1 MHRTARLLR
10 LLAAVST
17 AAHEIR
23 LELEQGP
30 AYLTFREGD
39 DLVQIADAFAA
50 KHDLKGGEGCVGR
63 DCVVRMLTSAMR
75 LEMGGGGV
83 GVNRVSVSGVEY
95 RRQGALEVQR
105 QAHLS
110 KPPAAVTA
118 EPRHVSAPCAPPFC
132 SFECAT
138 NDASVEERVARD
150 FIEDDPELRE
160 LSLIH
165 I

>member
-1 MHRTARLLR
+1 MHRMTRLLR

-50 KHDLKGGEGCVGR
+50 THDLQGGEGCVGR
-63 DCVVRMLTSAMR
+63 DCVVRLLTSAMR

-83 GVNRVSVSGVEY
+83 GVNRVSESGVEY

-105 QAHLS
+105 TTQS
-110 KPPAAVTA
+110 
-118 EPRHVSAPCAPPFC
+118 
-132 SFECAT
+132 
-138 NDASVEERVARD
+138 
-150 FIEDDPELRE
+150 
-160 LSLIH
+160 
-165 I
+165 